1 MRQEYT
7 GDETASERRRR
18 RRRERPSFREQLQG
32 LSWWQVA
39 LVLLPL
45 VMMFIGGALGG
56 GIGGGAAVGNLSL
69 ARKPMP
75 SAVKFLVM
83 ACVCAVAFTVF
94 FVLEYAIRSVWAP
107 TPYVASQPGTG
118 YAPVVVNTPATP
130 SPLSTCW
137 AQTWAPRPVAMNRP
151 VVIHATGAEVS
162 WPAYA
167 NITCNPANDLAA
179 YEIHRST
186 RPDFTPSAATLVAT
200 VNANDTSFVDRTA
213 PATSDPRAAY
223 YVYMVAV
230 RTRSGQVVA
239 GATQLVRLPK
249 PGQTEL
255 VLQTDKAASLS
266 AKSPDTIVDPNGYS
280 LTVSPD
286 IGGEGA
292 ERAVFEFGP
301 LTALPR
307 GAFVTDA
314 RLNVACHG
322 TNSATISVYGLT
334 RTFDASVATWNS
346 AASGVKWRHPGGDY
360 TTPSG
365 SSMAGSSELNP
376 CDFDATAIVRGWTDL
391 RSAEHGLLLRFG
403 DESSSLGY
411 GAYEAGDTGNPD
423 DRPALVV
430 TYE

>member
-1 MRQEYT
+1 MA
-7 GDETASERRRR
+7 DDTAAQRRRR
-18 RRRERPSFREQLQG
+18 RRRERQSFREQLRG
-32 LSWWQVA
+32 LSWWQVL

-45 VMMFIGGALGG
+45 VMMVIGGALGG
-56 GIGGGAAVGNLSL
+56 GIGGGASAANLAL
-69 ARKPMP
+69 ARRPMAP
-75 SAVKFLVM
+75 AVRFLKMVG
-83 ACVCAVAFTVF
+83 VCAMAFSVF
-94 FVLEYAIRSVWAP
+94 FALEFALRSMWRP
-107 TPYVASQPGTG
+107 TPYVVRQPGTV
-118 YAPVVVNTPATP
+118 YAPVVVNTAATP

-137 AQTWAPRPVAMNRP
+137 AQSWAPKPVAMDTP
-151 VVIHATGAEVS
+151 TVIHATGAELS

-200 VNANDTSFVDRTA
+200 VNAKDTSFVDKSA

-223 YVYMVAV
+223 YTYMVAV
-230 RTRSGQVVA
+230 RTRSGQVLA
-239 GATQLVRLPK
+239 GATRLVRLPK

-255 VLQTDKAASLS
+255 VFQTDKAATLN
-266 AKSPDTIVDPNGYS
+266 AKYPDTVVDPNGLS

-307 GAFVTDA
+307 GAFVTGA
-314 RLNVACHG
+314 RLRVACAG
-322 TNSATISVYGLT
+322 TNSAPISVYGLT
-334 RTFDASVATWNS
+334 RTFDASAVTWNS

-360 TTPSG
+360 TTP
-365 SSMAGSSELNP
+365 AGASFAIDSSELNP
-376 CDFDATAIVRGWTDL
+376 CDFEATAIVRGWTNL
-391 RSAEHGLLLRFG
+391 RTADHGLLLRFN
-403 DESSSLGY
+403 DESASEY